1 MASYFFLTRN
11 THTQSQ
17 MNLNLYDMGESAL
30 GNNSPITMNL
40 GTEHLIT
47 QTSTKGNRKNVK

>member
-1 MASYFFLTRN
+1 
-11 THTQSQ
+11 

-30 GNNSPITMNL
+30 GNNTPKTMNL